1 MLDRRSLLIATG
13 AALASPRAL
22 AAPTKAVDP
31 WETAAAIV
39 ARIRPPTFPD
49 RDFPIDR
56 YGADPQAVADS
67 SAAIAQAIADCHAAG
82 GGRVVVPPGDWVT
95 GPIHLKSNVNL
106 HLAKGATLRFKTDP
120 KAYLPLVFTRW
131 EGIELMNYSPF
142 IYAFACENIAVT
154 GQGVIDGQCSREH
167 WWTWKG
173 PWKQGQHGWA
183 EGMPDQRPAR
193 AKLFQMAEDNVPVAQ
208 RVFGEGSYLRPSFI
222 QPYRC
227 RNVLIE
233 GVSLRRSPMWQ
244 LHPVLCENVTIR
256 GVNIDS
262 HGPNNDGCDPESC
275 RDVLIEDC
283 FFSTGDDCIAVNSG
297 RNADG
302 RRLKIPSENIVI
314 RNCRMAD
321 GHGGLTVGSQISG
334 GARNIFAEKCRLDS
348 PDLDHAIRFKN
359 NALRGGLLE
368 NFYFRDLEVGQV
380 RKAVITVDFNYEEGR
395 DGPFTPVLRNVMVER
410 VRSGKSTRVADL
422 QGLETAP
429 IYDLT
434 IRDCRFDGVAE
445 PSIVRNVKRLKLS
458 DVTVNGARVTRLTS
472 PPRPGATSPSVS
484 VPSSAPGRR

>member
-1 MLDRRSLLIATG
+1 MIRRRDLILAG
-13 AALASPRAL
+13 AALGAAPKAFAQPADPWAL
-22 AAPTKAVDP
+22 AR
-31 WETAAAIV
+31 EIV
-39 ARIRPPTFPD
+39 ARVRPPTFPD

-56 YGADPQAVADS
+56 YGADGDAVGDS
-67 SAAIAQAIADCHAAG
+67 SAAIAKAIAECHAAG
-82 GGRVVVPPGDWVT
+82 GGRVVVPPGDWLT
-95 GPIHLKSNVNL
+95 GPVHLKSNVNL
-106 HLAKGATLRFKTDP
+106 HVAEGATLRFKTDP
-120 KAYLPLVFTRW
+120 RAYLPAVFTRW

-142 IYAFACENIAVT
+142 IYAFECENIAIT
-154 GQGVIDGQCSREH
+154 GKGVIDGQCSREH

-173 PWKQGQHGWA
+173 PWKDGQHGWV

-193 AKLFQMAEDNVPVAQ
+193 ARLFQMAEDNVPVAQ
-208 RVFGEGSYLRPSFI
+208 RVFGEGDYLRPSFI

-244 LHPVLCENVTIR
+244 IHPVLCQNLTVR

-283 FFSTGDDCIAVNSG
+283 FFSTGDDCIAINSG

-302 RRLKIPSENIVI
+302 RRLHTPSENIVI

-334 GARNIFAEKCRLDS
+334 GARYIFAENCRLDS

-368 NFYFRDLEVGQV
+368 NCYFRDLTVGEVSH
-380 RKAVITVDFNYEEGR
+380 AVLTVDFNYEEGAR
-395 DGPFTPVLRNVMVER
+395 GLYLPVLRNVVIER
-410 VRSGKSTRVADL
+410 VTSRKSPMVADL
-422 QGLETAP
+422 QGLPKAP
-429 IYDLT
+429 VYDITLK
-434 IRDCRFDGVAE
+434 DCRFDGVAG
-445 PSIVRNVKRLKLS
+445 PSTVKYVNGLRLKGVS
-458 DVTVNGARVTRLTS
+458 INGQPAARL
-472 PPRPGATSPSVS
+472 A
-484 VPSSAPGRR
+484 